1 MADPPPRPGFRRIIH
16 LGAMDNGG
24 WWFLAYLSTL
34 VFVYLL
40 VRGRS
45 LRWDVRSRIRAVRL
59 PPPRICVLMGAIGMV
74 VLDLILVLL
83 VAILPEFYPSIMEK
97 TNSMPVFLVVTLLSF
112 CHLLFTFW
120 VFCMDPDLFH
130 RGWIWFYAPMYII
143 STAGGFATLRHVKVI
158 REKINALNAGNPI
171 PPPLDTLPV
180 PDNLFVVVIVLS
192 ILTVCSM
199 AIATGY
205 ILDAIPKEDLQRWRR
220 GDAAPIAAGGDPREH
235 GE

>member
-1 MADPPPRPGFRRIIH
+1 M
-16 LGAMDNGG
+16 GAMGNGG

-40 VRGRS
+40 VRGLP

-59 PPPRICVLMGAIGMV
+59 PPPRICVLMGATGMV
-74 VLDLILVLL
+74 VLDLILVFL
-83 VAILPEFYPSIMEK
+83 VAILPDFYPSIMEK
-97 TNSMPVFLVVTLLSF
+97 TNSQSVYVVVSLF
-112 CHLLFTFW
+112 CICHTMFSVW
-120 VFCMDPDLFH
+120 VFIMDPDLLS
-130 RGWIWFYAPMYII
+130 RGWICLYAPAYAIG
-143 STAGGFATLRHVKVI
+143 AAVFFAILRDVKVHW
-158 REKINALNAGNPI
+158 EGINALIAGNP
-171 PPPLDTLPV
+171 PPPLDTPPV
-180 PDNLFVVVIVLS
+180 PDNLFVVIIVFS

-205 ILDAIPKEDLQRWRR
+205 ILDAIPKEDLQRWWR

>member
-1 MADPPPRPGFRRIIH
+1 MADPPPWPGFRWIIH
-16 LGAMDNGG
+16 LGAMGNGG

-34 VFVYLL
+34 VFVYLII
-40 VRGRS
+40 RGLP
-45 LRWDVRSRIRAVRL
+45 LRWDVRVWVRAVRL

-74 VLDLILVLL
+74 VLDLILVFL

-97 TNSMPVFLVVTLLSF
+97 TNSRVVYVVVTLFSV
-112 CHLLFTFW
+112 CHVLFTFW

-130 RGWIWFYAPMYII
+130 GGWICFYAPVYAI
-143 STAGGFATLRHVKVI
+143 SAAGFFAVIRDVKVSWERI
-158 REKINALNAGNPI
+158 VALNAGNPI

-199 AIATGY
+199 AIAAGY

-220 GDAAPIAAGGDPREH
+220 GDAAPIAADGDPREH